1 MKPPDYA
8 NNAPPSRFNF
18 TVSQLLQVLVLVVT
32 GLMAWGNLK
41 SEVRA
46 GLAVISSRLD
56 AQERRID
63 TLERHDDRRRGR

>member
-1 MKPPDYA
+1 
-8 NNAPPSRFNF
+8 
-18 TVSQLLQVLVLVVT
+18 
-32 GLMAWGNLK
+32 MAWGNLK